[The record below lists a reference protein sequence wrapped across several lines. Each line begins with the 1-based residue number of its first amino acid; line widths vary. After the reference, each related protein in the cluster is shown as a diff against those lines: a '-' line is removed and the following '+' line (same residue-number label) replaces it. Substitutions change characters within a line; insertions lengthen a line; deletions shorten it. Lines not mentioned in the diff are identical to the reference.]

1 MHRRGLNLQDIQ
13 SKEDSVDINGGK
25 TSICLKLVSLISWK
39 LIAGIIDNFMPSRDA
54 IKLIPIANFVTNR
67 KTTEIRR
74 QFLPHRSIDNREKT
88 QKCNRNS
95 LMKEI
100 F

>member
-1 MHRRGLNLQDIQ
+1 MYENMNSAVLKLNHLLHRRGLNLQDIQ

-39 LIAGIIDNFMPSRDA
+39 LIAGIIDNFMPSRDG
-54 IKLIPIANFVTNR
+54 IKLIPIASFVTNR

-74 QFLPHRSIDNREKT
+74 QINHFYPID
-88 QKCNRNS
+88 
-95 LMKEI
+95 L
-100 F
+100 

>member
-1 MHRRGLNLQDIQ
+1 
-13 SKEDSVDINGGK
+13 
-25 TSICLKLVSLISWK
+25 
-39 LIAGIIDNFMPSRDA
+39 MPSRDG